1 MLGVKNL
8 RRPKFM
14 VWGLNNIRGREN
26 TLVFKEKKEAEE
38 MEQNVVLWHC
48 FLCGFMNKCS

>member
-8 RRPKFM
+8 RRPKFI

-26 TLVFKEKKEAEE
+26 TLAFKEKKEAEE
-38 MEQNVVLWHC
+38 MEQNIVLWDC
-48 FLCGFMNKCS
+48 FLCSFMNKCS